1 MGFVLSLWM
10 FLLSVS
16 CGPLLMWP
24 HVVELALAH
33 GFFCRDL
40 HRLVI
45 ASLAA
50 VFIACVAGQCAAETG
65 GHAAVAPRET
75 TLFTIGHAR
84 ALNFRG
90 FEELAVLTHC
100 AQKHA
105 FTQLLVASLL
115 NILALLPL

>member
-1 MGFVLSLWM
+1 ML
-10 FLLSVS
+10 
-16 CGPLLMWP
+16 
-24 HVVELALAH
+24 
-33 GFFCRDL
+33 
-40 HRLVI
+40 
-45 ASLAA
+45 
-50 VFIACVAGQCAAETG
+50 IACVTGQRAAESRR
-65 GHAAVAPRET
+65 HAAVALRHT

>member
-1 MGFVLSLWM
+1 
-10 FLLSVS
+10 
-16 CGPLLMWP
+16 MWP
-24 HVVELALAH
+24 HVVELALVH
-33 GFFCRDL
+33 GFFCRDV
-40 HRLVI
+40 HRLV
-45 ASLAA
+45 ASLSA
-50 VFIACVAGQCAAETG
+50 VVIACVARKCAAETG
-65 GHAAVAPRET
+65 GHAAIAPRYP